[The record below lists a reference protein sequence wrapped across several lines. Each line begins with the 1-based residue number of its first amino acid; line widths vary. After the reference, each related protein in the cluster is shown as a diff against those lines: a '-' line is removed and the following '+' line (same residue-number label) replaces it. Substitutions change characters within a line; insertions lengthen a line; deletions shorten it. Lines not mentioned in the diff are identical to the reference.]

1 MYGFIIY
8 DQVAIIHLVNGK
20 PEKKTRH
27 VKIKVLI

>member
-20 PEKKTRH
+20 PEKKN
-27 VKIKVLI
+27 KACKN